1 LSIDVTVQVLKEN
14 IGKNIVIKLKGD
26 KVVKGILE
34 KFDQH
39 MNLVLS
45 EATEYKAEE
54 ATKLGNLL
62 LKGDNIIISPQ
73 EYKKYFLFFFAM
85 IMKLI
90 FLSVLFI
97 GAWTL
102 VFISCYT

>member
-1 LSIDVTVQVLKEN
+1 LSISNRNFLLLFNKKNKSIKLYIVIYDDIILSIDVTVQVLKEN

-45 EATEYKAEE
+45 DATEYKAEE
-54 ATKLGNLL
+54 TTKLGNLL
-62 LKGDNIIISPQ
+62 LKGDNIIIISPQ
-73 EYKKYFLFFFAM
+73 E
-85 IMKLI
+85 
-90 FLSVLFI
+90 
-97 GAWTL
+97 
-102 VFISCYT
+102 

>member
-1 LSIDVTVQVLKEN
+1 MKVLEKHSLKTVKNIKSIKLYIVTLDNIILSVDVTVQVLKEN
-14 IGKNIVIKLKGD
+14 IGKNIIIKLKCD
-26 KVVKGILE
+26 KVVKGVLE

-62 LKGDNIIISPQ
+62 LKGDNIIIISPQ
-73 EYKKYFLFFFAM
+73 E
-85 IMKLI
+85 
-90 FLSVLFI
+90 
-97 GAWTL
+97 
-102 VFISCYT
+102 

>member
-1 LSIDVTVQVLKEN
+1 MSIDVTVQVLKEN

-45 EATEYKAEE
+45 DATEYKKDEE
-54 ATKLGNLL
+54 STKLGNLL
-62 LKGDNIIISPQ
+62 LKGDNIIIISPQ
-73 EYKKYFLFFFAM
+73 
-85 IMKLI
+85 
-90 FLSVLFI
+90 
-97 GAWTL
+97 T
-102 VFISCYT
+102 

>member
-1 LSIDVTVQVLKEN
+1 MGNIILSVDVTVQVLKEN

-26 KVVKGILE
+26 KVVKGVLE

-62 LKGDNIIISPQ
+62 LKGDNIIIISPQ
-73 EYKKYFLFFFAM
+73 E
-85 IMKLI
+85 
-90 FLSVLFI
+90 
-97 GAWTL
+97 
-102 VFISCYT
+102 